1 MAKVV
6 DDDDEVDNVN
16 GDDRGLTT
24 VVLSETAEESDKTGF
39 FKELHSCS
47 VAPHDPSAPKH
58 KIIIIVSL
66 EPSLYSLVRSL
77 SISNGQ

>member
-1 MAKVV
+1 MVVMLAKVV

-47 VAPHDPSAPKH
+47 VAPHDPSARQNTTSS
-58 KIIIIVSL
+58 SL
-66 EPSLYSLVRSL
+66 CH
-77 SISNGQ
+77 